1 MKRSKKNIE
10 RNKLDYLLTDI
21 MPVEV
26 SELFSFSKF
35 YEYLLSKQSTLDD
48 IVSKM
53 RAMKAENS
61 ETPFA
66 GGKWGNW
73 ATSPLKFNILKGT
86 DSIRGLN
93 LVQPLSAMNIYFF
106 VECYQKELLDI
117 LSNNSC
123 FSLRYHRK
131 NSDLFYRRKSKKIVD
146 YFEKHRKKWIEPFC
160 NKQELISRFIS
171 SIQYRPLRI
180 QDYGSSAISNII
192 TLPKLTTSPVL
203 TVFTPTLI
211 NGVLK
216 KILLIQK
223 RLLTLTYTSL

>member
-73 ATSPLKFNILKGT
+73 ATS
-86 DSIRGLN
+86 
-93 LVQPLSAMNIYFF
+93 
-106 VECYQKELLDI
+106 
-117 LSNNSC
+117 
-123 FSLRYHRK
+123 
-131 NSDLFYRRKSKKIVD
+131 
-146 YFEKHRKKWIEPFC
+146 EP
-160 NKQELISRFIS
+160 
-171 SIQYRPLRI
+171 
-180 QDYGSSAISNII
+180 
-192 TLPKLTTSPVL
+192 
-203 TVFTPTLI
+203 TPSE
-211 NGVLK
+211 G
-216 KILLIQK
+216 
-223 RLLTLTYTSL
+223 

>member
-26 SELFSFSKF
+26 SELFSYSKF

-146 YFEKHRKKWIEPFC
+146 YFEKTSQKVDRAILQQTGAYFKIYK
-160 NKQELISRFIS
+160 L
-171 SIQYRPLRI
+171 IQYRPLRI
-180 QDYGSSAISNII
+180 HDYGSSAISNII

>member
-1 MKRSKKNIE
+1 METNKELKHIAEYQNSILPRHQKRTEEAIEIIANDAIESLKNGTFDFKSFLHLDLNQNGKHRQVIMYKPFSPE
-10 RNKLDYLLTDI
+10 ELLCIFLKRVLDRNKLDYLLTDI

-93 LVQPLSAMNIYFF
+93 LVQPLSA
-106 VECYQKELLDI
+106 
-117 LSNNSC
+117 
-123 FSLRYHRK
+123 
-131 NSDLFYRRKSKKIVD
+131 
-146 YFEKHRKKWIEPFC
+146 
-160 NKQELISRFIS
+160 
-171 SIQYRPLRI
+171 
-180 QDYGSSAISNII
+180 
-192 TLPKLTTSPVL
+192 
-203 TVFTPTLI
+203 
-211 NGVLK
+211 
-216 KILLIQK
+216 KILYCK
-223 RLLTLTYTSL
+223 KSFGM